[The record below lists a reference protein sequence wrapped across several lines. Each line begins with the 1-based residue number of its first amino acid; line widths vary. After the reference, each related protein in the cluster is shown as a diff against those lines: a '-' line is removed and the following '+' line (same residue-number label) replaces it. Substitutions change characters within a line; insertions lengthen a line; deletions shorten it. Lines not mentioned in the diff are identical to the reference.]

1 MTSVK
6 KAIAFWK
13 LKKQQVDFKKNS
25 LGKVYPSLKGFCSN
39 DAYVKSPAGTALL
52 AQPSSYICR
61 PPLCVPGAGCQTP
74 REEPLLTERCPL
86 LALPQP
92 FSVFGNKLGAIHS
105 APGEFPALLPCT
117 HMATESLFM
126 AQVRV
131 PLGKLF
137 RVSALHY
144 LLLLPQCPGR
154 TSQLQIP
161 DSQELWCP
169 MKSTEAAWEAHCPGL
184 YKGRPIPGTCAVA
197 FSSGTQDRHHWPA
210 ITCSLGRAS

>member
-1 MTSVK
+1 M
-6 KAIAFWK
+6 
-13 LKKQQVDFKKNS
+13 DFKKNS

-137 RVSALHY
+137 IEFQHFIIYSSCHNVQEEHLS
-144 LLLLPQCPGR
+144 CK
-154 TSQLQIP
+154 SQIL
-161 DSQELWCP
+161 
-169 MKSTEAAWEAHCPGL
+169 
-184 YKGRPIPGTCAVA
+184 R
-197 FSSGTQDRHHWPA
+197 SSDAQ
-210 ITCSLGRAS
+210 